1 MESPS
6 LRHEKASIAEGRG
19 ASAGM
24 FGWWHAAPAI
34 ARRALFAAVLGW
46 MLDSFDVML
55 FALVLAS
62 LMTDLAIS
70 KGMAGILGSIT
81 LVAAAIG
88 GLVFG
93 VVADR
98 YGRTRALMASILIY
112 AVFTAACGL
121 SQSFMQLA
129 IFRLFVGFGMGGE
142 WASGA
147 ALVAETWP
155 DEHRGKALGLMQS
168 AWAIGYALAAVV
180 AGVVMPWGG
189 WRAVFFVG
197 VVPAFFTLWI
207 RSGVEEPE
215 LWKTSVASAATS
227 SGGFL
232 ELFQSRFA
240 RFTIVLT
247 LMNACTLFAWWGFN
261 LWMPAYLSLPAS
273 HGGIGLTPR
282 IMSAIVVAMQVAMW
296 FGYVAFGFVSDIVG
310 RKRTYVVYLLA
321 AALLLF
327 VYGNVRTPWRL
338 LIVGSLVAFFGT
350 GYYSGF
356 AAVTA
361 EIGFIAKFAVHE
373 AESQQSCEGEGK
385 VRQR

>member
-6 LRHEKASIAEGRG
+6 LKHEKASIAEGRE

-24 FGWWHAAPAI
+24 FSWWQTAPAN
-34 ARRALFAAVLGW
+34 ARRALFAAALGW

-62 LMTDLAIS
+62 LMTDLALS

-81 LVAAAIG
+81 LAAAAIG

-147 ALVAETWP
+147 SLVAESWP

-180 AGVVMPWGG
+180 AAVVMPWGG

-197 VVPAFFTLWI
+197 VAPAFFTFWI
-207 RSGVEEPE
+207 RSGVTEPE
-215 LWKTSVASAATS
+215 LWKNSIASPAS
-227 SGGFL
+227 SFGGFL

-261 LWMPAYLSLPAS
+261 LWMPAYLSLPAVARRHWPDPTHNVGHCS
-273 HGGIGLTPR
+273 SNASRYVVWICHFRLCERHCWPKAHVCCLSTCR
-282 IMSAIVVAMQVAMW
+282 CVVASSVWQRAHALAVAYCRLICRIFW
-296 FGYVAFGFVSDIVG
+296 HW
-310 RKRTYVVYLLA
+310 
-321 AALLLF
+321 LLLRLCCRHCRNLSHSHP
-327 VYGNVRTPWRL
+327 GNC
-338 LIVGSLVAFFGT
+338 
-350 GYYSGF
+350 SGF
-356 AAVTA
+356 
-361 EIGFIAKFAVHE
+361 HL
-373 AESQQSCEGEGK
+373 
-385 VRQR
+385 